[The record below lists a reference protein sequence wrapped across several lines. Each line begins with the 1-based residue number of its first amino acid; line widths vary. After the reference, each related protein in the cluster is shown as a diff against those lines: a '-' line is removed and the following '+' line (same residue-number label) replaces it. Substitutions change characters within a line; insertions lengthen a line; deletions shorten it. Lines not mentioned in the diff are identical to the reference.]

1 MSDSAK
7 TGWGF
12 ISGGGFAA
20 ILILAVNTIFG
31 AGKQSEAL
39 KTVQLDV
46 AEIKHI
52 QKEQTSQINALVQFV
67 MPPKPHYREVG
78 K

>member
-39 KTVQLDV
+39 ETLKTDV
-46 AEIKHI
+46 SEIKRI
-52 QKEQTSQINALVQFV
+52 QKEQTGQISALVQFIT
-67 MPPKPHYREVG
+67 PKPHYREVG